1 MVKLI
6 LQCKRLHYTLSPKQ
20 NQMPIT
26 IKQIAKKA
34 NVSIATVSRA
44 LSGDSKVRPATKK
57 LVLKFAKQLNYN
69 PNIIAR
75 NFVRGKSNI
84 IGLVLP
90 DISDEYFSEIIRS
103 IDDTSYLN
111 GYYTMVMSSHENR
124 SLTES
129 INTMMNSGIVGGF
142 ILLIPFIN
150 SEIKKVL
157 NSGNIPF
164 VLISGDDNIGDFDVV
179 TTDNYQSAF
188 RMVEFLVKKGYK
200 KIAHI
205 SGPPENNDA
214 FLRKKGF
221 RDACSKYKVEVRK
234 SWLVNGNFTMESGEL
249 VCTKL
254 LNEKEKPEVIFA
266 ANDMMALG
274 CYKAIHS
281 KGMKI
286 PADIAIAGFDD
297 ILISEYAN
305 PALTTIRVDTD
316 RIGKV
321 AAERLIE
328 KMIGTVNNV
337 IKKKEIASELVVRS
351 SC

>member
-1 MVKLI
+1 
-6 LQCKRLHYTLSPKQ
+6 
-20 NQMPIT
+20 MPIT

-34 NVSIATVSRA
+34 KVSIATVSRA
-44 LSGDSKVRPATKK
+44 LSGDSKVREDTKN
-57 LVLKFAKQLNYN
+57 LVLKIAKQLNYN

-75 NFVRGKSNI
+75 NFAKGKSNI

-103 IDDTSYLN
+103 IDDTSYLK

-150 SEIKKVL
+150 SDIKKAL
-157 NSGNIPF
+157 SSGSVPF
-164 VLISGDDNIGDFDVV
+164 VLISGDDNIGDYDVV

-188 RMVEFLVKKGYK
+188 RMVKFLVGKGYK

-205 SGPPENNDA
+205 SGPPDNNDA

-221 RDACSKYKVEVRK
+221 LDACSKYKIDVKK
-234 SWLVNGNFTMESGEL
+234 SWLATGNFTMESGERA
-249 VCTKL
+249 CSKL
-254 LNEKEKPEVIFA
+254 LNKKEKPDVIFA

-281 KGMKI
+281 KGLKI
-286 PADIAIAGFDD
+286 PADIAITGFDD

-305 PALTTIRVDTD
+305 PSLTTIRVDTD

-328 KMIGTVNNV
+328 KMNSTTNKTIQ
-337 IKKKEIASELVVRS
+337 KKEIASELIIRG

>member
-1 MVKLI
+1 MAV
-6 LQCKRLHYTLSPKQ
+6 
-20 NQMPIT
+20 T
-26 IKQIAKKA
+26 IKQIAEKA

-44 LSGDSKVRPATKK
+44 LSGDSKVQEDTKK
-57 LVLKFAKQLNYN
+57 QVLKIAKQLNYN

-75 NFVRGKSNI
+75 NFAKGKSNI

-124 SLTES
+124 SLIES
-129 INTMMNSGIVGGF
+129 INTMMGSGIVGGF

-150 SEIKKVL
+150 NEIKKAL
-157 NSGNIPF
+157 RMGNIPF
-164 VLISGDDNIGDFDVV
+164 VLISGDDNIGDYDIV
-179 TTDNYQSAF
+179 TTDNYQSAI
-188 RMVEFLVKKGYK
+188 RMVKYLAGNGYK
-200 KIAHI
+200 KIAFI

-214 FLRKKGF
+214 SLRRKGF
-221 RDACSKYKVEVRK
+221 LDACSNFRIDVKK
-234 SWLVNGNFTMESGEL
+234 SWMINGNFTMESGERA
-249 VCTKL
+249 CSKL
-254 LNEKEKPEVIFA
+254 LSEKDRPDVIFA

-274 CYKAIHS
+274 CYKAVHTI
-281 KGMKI
+281 GLKI
-286 PADIAIAGFDD
+286 PTDIAIAGFDD

-305 PALTTIRVDTD
+305 PPLTTIKVDTD
-316 RIGKV
+316 RIGKI

-328 KMIGTVNNV
+328 KMNGTISNT
-337 IKKKEIASELVVRS
+337 IQKKEIASELVIRS

>member
-1 MVKLI
+1 
-6 LQCKRLHYTLSPKQ
+6 
-20 NQMPIT
+20 MPIT

-44 LSGDSKVRPATKK
+44 LSGDSKVREDTKK
-57 LVLKFAKQLNYN
+57 LVLKIAKQLNYN
-69 PNIIAR
+69 PNILAR
-75 NFVRGKSNI
+75 NFVKGKSNI

-150 SEIKKVL
+150 SEIKKAL
-157 NSGNIPF
+157 NSGSVPF
-164 VLISGDDNIGDFDVV
+164 VLISGDDDIGDFDVV

-188 RMVEFLVKKGYK
+188 RMVEFLVVKGYK

-205 SGPPENNDA
+205 SGPPDNNDA
-214 FLRKKGF
+214 SLRKKGF
-221 RDACSKYKVEVRK
+221 LNACSKYKIDVKK
-234 SWLVNGNFTMESGEL
+234 SWLAKGNFTMESGEKA
-249 VCTKL
+249 CSKL
-254 LNEKEKPEVIFA
+254 LNEKEKPDVIFA

-281 KGMKI
+281 IGLKI
-286 PADIAIAGFDD
+286 PVDIAITGFDD

-305 PALTTIRVDTD
+305 PSLTTIRVDTD

-328 KMIGTVNNV
+328 KMNGSINKT
-337 IKKKEIASELVVRS
+337 IQKKEIASQLVIRS